1 MLEAEG
7 MDGSGVAAVD
17 QIACEQEEMRLLA
30 EEELAEELEFMIEEP
45 TVLKRLR
52 MVLPVEDTFRVN
64 NRVPYQS
71 PSHLIQSD
79 VDFADD

>member
-1 MLEAEG
+1 VLEAEG

-17 QIACEQEEMRLLA
+17 QVACEQVEMRLTA
-30 EEELAEELEFMIEEP
+30 VEELAKELGFMTEEP

-64 NRVPYQS
+64 NRVPHKS